1 MTTYHVDT
9 ASLMLAE
16 RFRIAEE
23 KVAEERG
30 SFSLFGLFETED
42 MPGRWDLVA
51 SAPWL
56 ETGYSG
62 IKRLIDALR
71 AHFDGKDWQGV
82 SVVVPMTT
90 ETDFVRAIT
99 RKYQFEHQVEEIGST
114 YANGVYISHAF
125 LITSNPSPSPAQVI
139 AEPVAA

>member
-9 ASLMLAE
+9 ASITLAE
-16 RFRIAEE
+16 KFRIAEE

-42 MPGRWDLVA
+42 MPGKWDLVA

-62 IKRLIDALR
+62 IKGLIDALR
-71 AHFDGKDWQGV
+71 VYYDAKGWQTV
-82 SVVVPMTT
+82 SVVVPLTT
-90 ETDFVRAIT
+90 DSDFVQAIT
-99 RKYQFEHQVEEIGST
+99 RKYHFEHQVEEIGTT
-114 YANGVYISHAF
+114 YVNGVYISHAF
-125 LITSNPSPSPAQVI
+125 LITSNPSPSPARVT
-139 AEPVAA
+139 AEAVPA